1 MIKIDSIGNA
11 FCLSC
16 ADEVEGVLVE
26 RQENCTNCDKVK
38 KEDGS
43 LAWASANVPV
53 NCDKIEALYS
63 WSSNHE
69 GFAPYCKFL
78 DLIGWSEETVG
89 QPLGN
94 WKGNPADSLGFMELG
109 YLGEALV
116 QYSDHPQDV
125 EAFIQKVWD
134 VETEFGL

>member
-1 MIKIDSIGNA
+1 MTTETMI
-11 FCLSC
+11 
-16 ADEVEGVLVE
+16 
-26 RQENCTNCDKVK
+26 K

-43 LAWASANVPV
+43 LAWASANTPP

-69 GFAPYCKFL
+69 KFAPYCKFL

-89 QPLGN
+89 LPLGN

-116 QYSDHPQDV
+116 QYSDHPRDV

-134 VETEFGL
+134 IESEFGL